1 MSIKK
6 IGRGPAMVSALAA
19 ATLIL
24 AGCGGS
30 NNAPADTT
38 SAAPNTT
45 ETADNGGEPVEIE
58 YWHRLPDNDGM
69 VKVQESVDRWNKDN
83 PNIQVK
89 AVKFEGKPQESYAK
103 IQQAV
108 KAGNAPCL
116 AQVGYGEVAS
126 EYVAGDLMDV
136 SEYTKEY
143 ESNYSE
149 GAMGMMKLGDV
160 VVGLPQDTG
169 PLGYVYDKD
178 AFDELGITA
187 PTNWD
192 EFKAAAEKAKAAG
205 KYIGTFQAD
214 ETQYRLS
221 GMAAA
226 AGGAWFTP
234 EGDSWK
240 IDVNG
245 EASKKVAEIQ
255 QDLIDN
261 DLILKIDRWSDDF
274 GAKMLDGTIIGTV
287 AAAWEPAFMLDNFD
301 KDGETAELN
310 WQVAQLPEFNPGTP
324 STGSDGGSGVA
335 VISGCKAPK
344 EAVEFANWYNTQV
357 DDLVS
362 QGLVVAT
369 NQGQGKTP
377 EAWSKHFGGQDVYA
391 ELLKANE
398 NMNPNFPYAPT
409 WPAVGTKMNEIGGNV
424 KSGSAKVMDIFES
437 AQQEAVSSLKAAGIS
452 VAE

>member
-1 MSIKK
+1 MSTKK
-6 IGRGPAMVSALAA
+6 IGRTPAMVGALAA
-19 ATLIL
+19 ASLIL
-24 AGCGGS
+24 AGCGGGGKATDPTS
-30 NNAPADTT
+30 GATTAPDAGDGK
-38 SAAPNTT
+38 A
-45 ETADNGGEPVEIE
+45 VEIE
-58 YWHRLPDNDGM
+58 YWHRLPDKDGM
-69 VKVQESVDRWNKDN
+69 VKVQESVDRWNKEN
-83 PNIQVK
+83 PNIKVK

-108 KAGNAPCL
+108 KAGTAPCL
-116 AQVGYGEVAS
+116 AQVGYGEIAS

-136 SEYTKEY
+136 SEHTKEF
-143 ESNYSE
+143 EKNYSA

-160 VVGLPQDTG
+160 TVGLPQDTG
-169 PLGYVYDKD
+169 PLVYVYDKA

-205 KYIGTFQAD
+205 KYIGTWQAD
-214 ETQYRLS
+214 ETQYRMS

-226 AGGAWFTP
+226 AGGTWFRA

-240 IDVNG
+240 VDANG

-255 QDLIDN
+255 QDLLDN

-274 GAKMLDGTIIGTV
+274 TAKLLDGTIIGTV
-287 AAAWEPAFMLDNFD
+287 AAAWEPAFMLDDFD
-301 KDGETAELN
+301 KDGKPAELK

-324 STGSDGGSGVA
+324 STGSDGGSGIA
-335 VISGCKAPK
+335 VINGCKAPK
-344 EAVEFANWYNTQV
+344 EAVQFANWYNTQV

-369 NQGQGKTP
+369 NQGAGKTP

-398 NMNPNFPYAPT
+398 AMNPNFPYAPT
-409 WPAVGTKMNEIGGNV
+409 WPAVGTKMTEIGGNV
-424 KSGSAKVMDIFES
+424 KDGSAKVMDIFEA
-437 AQQEAVSSLKAAGIS
+437 AQKESIDSLKAAGIAVS
-452 VAE
+452 Q